1 MELYLHRT
9 DGGAEYYVT
18 NPQGRMCFPDCP
30 PVVRTDGDELEV
42 LSIDNIKRAGFKTV
56 KLSIFT
62 DNERA
67 DILNALYEKKQSYRE
82 SMGNH
87 FAQERME
94 ELDKLMNKIKEI
106 I

>member
-18 NPQGRMCFPDCP
+18 NPQGRMSFPDCP

-42 LSIDNIKRAGFKTV
+42 LSIDKIKRAGFKSV
-56 KLSIFT
+56 KLSMFT

-67 DILNALYEKKQSYRE
+67 DILNALYEKKQSYKE
-82 SMGNH
+82 SMGDR
-87 FAQERME
+87 FARERME
-94 ELDKLMNKIKEI
+94 EIQALMDKIKDI

>member
-18 NPQGRMCFPDCP
+18 NPQGSMSFPDNP
-30 PVVRTDGDELEV
+30 PVLRTDGDELEV
-42 LSIDNIKRAGFKTV
+42 LSIEQIKRAGFKSLR
-56 KLSIFT
+56 LSIFS

-67 DILNALYEKKQSYRE
+67 DILNALYDKRNSYRGV
-82 SMGNH
+82 GNKV
-87 FAQERME
+87 AQERME
-94 ELDKLMNKIKEI
+94 EIRALMNKLKEI